1 MKGVQIVEPN
11 KLQIV
16 DLEKPQIDKENN
28 VLVRM
33 VAAGICGSDVGI
45 YHGTNAA
52 ATYPRIIGHENVG
65 IVEAIGEGVTRVKVG
80 DRVITDKYAGTKV
93 TLDEVEY
100 IIVRQG
106 DILAIVE

>member
-33 VAAGICGSDVGI
+33 VAAGISERSEPNCAITSSDRSLGWLVAKRRRS
-45 YHGTNAA
+45 TPVSSRAL
-52 ATYPRIIGHENVG
+52 RI
-65 IVEAIGEGVTRVKVG
+65 
-80 DRVITDKYAGTKV
+80 
-93 TLDEVEY
+93 
-100 IIVRQG
+100 
-106 DILAIVE
+106 

>member
-33 VAAGICGSDVGI
+33 VAAGICGSDVASTMAPMPLPLI
-45 YHGTNAA
+45 PASS
-52 ATYPRIIGHENVG
+52 ATRTW
-65 IVEAIGEGVTRVKVG
+65 ASLRRSARV
-80 DRVITDKYAGTKV
+80 
-93 TLDEVEY
+93 
-100 IIVRQG
+100 
-106 DILAIVE
+106 

>member
-52 ATYPRIIGHENVG
+52 ATRMW
-65 IVEAIGEGVTRVKVG
+65 ASLR
-80 DRVITDKYAGTKV
+80 RSA
-93 TLDEVEY
+93 
-100 IIVRQG
+100 R
-106 DILAIVE
+106 A